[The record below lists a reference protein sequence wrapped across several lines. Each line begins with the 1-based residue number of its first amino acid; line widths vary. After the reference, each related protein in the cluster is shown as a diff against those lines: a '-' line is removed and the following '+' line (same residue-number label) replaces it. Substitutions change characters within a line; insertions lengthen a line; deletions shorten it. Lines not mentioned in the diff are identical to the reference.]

1 MMQEATGQERGTRK
15 DRVGT
20 VVSRSGDKTVTVCV
34 ARRFRHPVYGKVVTT
49 SKKYHVHDDKNEAK
63 VGDSI
68 RIVECR
74 PLSRLKRWR
83 MVEVLTQGQVELK
96 DAL

>member
-1 MMQEATGQERGTRK
+1 MMQEATAVEERGTRK

-20 VVSRSGDKTVTVCV
+20 VVSRSGDKTVTVRV
-34 ARRFRHPVYGKVVTT
+34 ARRFRHPVYGKVVST

-74 PLSRLKRWR
+74 PMSRLKRWR
-83 MVEVLTQGQVELK
+83 MVEVVAKGQVE
-96 DAL
+96 